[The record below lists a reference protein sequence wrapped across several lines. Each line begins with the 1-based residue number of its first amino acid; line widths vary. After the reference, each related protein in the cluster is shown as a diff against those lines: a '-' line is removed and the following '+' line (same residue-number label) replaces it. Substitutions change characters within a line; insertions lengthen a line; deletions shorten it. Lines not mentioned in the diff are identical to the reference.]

1 MDANNFS
8 RGNKLVEL
16 ALARQSRDNETEINE
31 PISIPNAAT
40 FLRIQGQILE
50 TFRKNKSS
58 SLECDE
64 SDNFDSGEENH
75 IDFDDSMKDP
85 DWIPEQDVNNNNNNQ
100 NLIERNNLETDESR
114 DNQNDAERVLGEDR
128 NNGIDEN
135 ENAEETVPVRKR
147 KKKEE
152 WCKNVN
158 KRLRMEGKQYKGV
171 SKNEEGAKT
180 YCVDRNE
187 RIVSPRG
194 CSKTCNKSKKRK
206 CLLFTDNERKE
217 IFNRFWTMTWDEK
230 RVFVCSLVEKRD
242 VKQRTLDTDSRRNCS
257 FLYFLR
263 KENGK
268 FPVCK
273 SMFLST
279 LGIGERMMYDWVMK
293 STNGIPNKE
302 HYQRPQRQEESNKK
316 IFARNF
322 LMSLP
327 KLPSHYCRASSSKL
341 YLEPVFASVSEL
353 HREYKKQAIIDEKPI
368 LSRPPFLNLLEEQN
382 ISLFKPRKDQ
392 CDICCSY

>member
-1 MDANNFS
+1 M
-8 RGNKLVEL
+8 
-16 ALARQSRDNETEINE
+16 
-31 PISIPNAAT
+31 
-40 FLRIQGQILE
+40 
-50 TFRKNKSS
+50 
-58 SLECDE
+58 
-64 SDNFDSGEENH
+64 
-75 IDFDDSMKDP
+75 
-85 DWIPEQDVNNNNNNQ
+85 
-100 NLIERNNLETDESR
+100 
-114 DNQNDAERVLGEDR
+114 
-128 NNGIDEN
+128 
-135 ENAEETVPVRKR
+135 
-147 KKKEE
+147 
-152 WCKNVN
+152 
-158 KRLRMEGKQYKGV
+158 
-171 SKNEEGAKT
+171 
-180 YCVDRNE
+180 
-187 RIVSPRG
+187 
-194 CSKTCNKSKKRK
+194 
-206 CLLFTDNERKE
+206 
-217 IFNRFWTMTWDEK
+217 
-230 RVFVCSLVEKRD
+230 
-242 VKQRTLDTDSRRNCS
+242 KQRTLDTDSRRSCS

-273 SMFLST
+273 SMSVST

-353 HREYKKQAIIDEKPI
+353 HRDYKKQATIDEKPI

-392 CDICCSY
+392 CDICCRKGTL